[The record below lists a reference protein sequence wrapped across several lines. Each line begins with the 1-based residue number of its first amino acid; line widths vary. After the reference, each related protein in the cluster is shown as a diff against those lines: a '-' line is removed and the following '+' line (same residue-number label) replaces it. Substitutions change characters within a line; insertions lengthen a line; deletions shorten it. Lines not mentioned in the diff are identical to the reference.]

1 MSQHDFH
8 DQDPQEYKPSKAKE
22 AGKQVGRTLIEKV
35 AVKGRA
41 TAYLHPYVLGA
52 AVVVFLVVMLMVA
65 LYALVFFLSINQQDQ
80 GYESSWRG
88 TISEIGK
95 NEIPAEFIPIY
106 QAAEREYGV
115 PWNLLAAIHRVETVF
130 STLDPMLS
138 YAGAEG
144 HLQFMPCTWM
154 GWAHPSCHGLGRGNI
169 PDHVKTDPAMIAKY
183 GGYGV
188 DATGNGK
195 ADPWDIEDAIFSAA
209 NYLAANGAATGDFE
223 GAVFAYNRA
232 SWYVDDV
239 LSYAD
244 RYVDR
249 LVTIDIDDLPSGS
262 TNDLVQ
268 VSIQWIGNSTY
279 VFGGGRNQSDIATG
293 HFDCSSFIHWAFD
306 QVGVELGPL
315 HSVTTDT
322 LKHMGQ
328 SIPPNEMKPG
338 DLVFFDTYKI
348 DGHVGIY
355 VGDGQFL
362 GAQSSTGV
370 ALVDMTSGYWAKV
383 FNGRVQRIGS

>member
-1 MSQHDFH
+1 
-8 DQDPQEYKPSKAKE
+8 
-22 AGKQVGRTLIEKV
+22 
-35 AVKGRA
+35 
-41 TAYLHPYVLGA
+41 
-52 AVVVFLVVMLMVA
+52 
-65 LYALVFFLSINQQDQ
+65 
-80 GYESSWRG
+80 
-88 TISEIGK
+88 
-95 NEIPAEFIPIY
+95 
-106 QAAEREYGV
+106 
-115 PWNLLAAIHRVETVF
+115 
-130 STLDPMLS
+130 
-138 YAGAEG
+138 
-144 HLQFMPCTWM
+144 
-154 GWAHPSCHGLGRGNI
+154 
-169 PDHVKTDPAMIAKY
+169 VKTDPEMIAKY

-188 DATGNGK
+188 DATGNGI

-244 RYVDR
+244 RYVDGY
-249 LVTIDIDDLPSGS
+249 VAFDFDDLPSGAV
-262 TNDLVQ
+262 NELVQ
-268 VSIQWIGNSTY
+268 VGTQWIGSSTY
-279 VFGGGRNQSDIATG
+279 VFGGGRNQRDIG
-293 HFDCSSFIHWAFD
+293 VGRFDCSSFIHWAFD
-306 QVGVELGPL
+306 QVGVELGPF

-328 SIPPNEMKPG
+328 SVPPSEMKPG

-355 VGDGQFL
+355 AGDGHFI

-370 ALVDMTSGYWAKV
+370 AFVDMTSGYWANV

>member
-1 MSQHDFH
+1 MSQHDFN
-8 DQDPQEYKPSKAKE
+8 DQEPQENKPSKTKE
-22 AGKQVGRTLIEKV
+22 VGKQVGKILVKKA
-35 AVKGRA
+35 AVKGGA
-41 TAYLHPYVLGA
+41 TTLFNPYVLGGIA
-52 AVVVFLVVMLMVA
+52 VVFLVLFMMIA
-65 LYALVFFLSINQQDQ
+65 LYAFVIFFSTSPEDQ
-80 GYESSWRG
+80 GYDGYWG
-88 TISEIGK
+88 GALSEIGE

-106 QAAEREYGV
+106 QAAEQEYGV

-130 STLDPMLS
+130 STLDPMQS
-138 YAGAEG
+138 PVGAEG
-144 HLQFMPCTWM
+144 HTQFMPCTWV
-154 GWAHPSCHGLGRGNI
+154 GWNHPSCSGLGAGNI
-169 PDHVKTDPAMIAKY
+169 PDHVKTDPAMIEKY

-188 DATGNGK
+188 DASGNGM
-195 ADPWDIEDAIFSAA
+195 ADPWDLEDAIFSAA

-244 RYVDR
+244 RYVDGFVA
-249 LVTIDIDDLPSGS
+249 LDFDYLPSGV
-262 TNDLVQ
+262 TNELVQ
-268 VSIQWIGNSTY
+268 VGTKWIGSSTY
-279 VFGGGRNQSDIATG
+279 VFGGGRNQSDIAVG
-293 HFDCSSFIHWAFD
+293 RFDCSSFIHWAFN
-306 QVGVELGPL
+306 QVGVEVGPL

-328 SIPPNEMKPG
+328 SVPPSEMKPG

-355 VGDGQFL
+355 AGDGQFI

-370 ALVDMTSGYWAKV
+370 AFVDMTSGYWANV
-383 FNGRVQRIGS
+383 FNGRVQRFGS